1 MGLDILKQIKLG
13 DIVASSSCFPA
24 GFEPLNA
31 PQEFSFS
38 GRRDQKNNKGLNS
51 NTLQQAMI
59 ITDYNN
65 RPRALDTSIGLMD
78 GGVDDNQGVYSAML
92 ADKRRRTAN
101 AEKGLDLM
109 IVSHVATYFM
119 APYIPPAP
127 VEKVALR

>member
-24 GFEPLNA
+24 GFEPLIY
-31 PQEFSFS
+31 PRDFSYP

-65 RPRALDTSIGLMD
+65 RPRALDTSIGLLD
-78 GGVDDNQGVYSAML
+78 GGVDDNRGVYSAML
-92 ADKRRRTAN
+92 ADKTRSPAHG
-101 AEKGLDLM
+101 EEGFDLRS
-109 IVSHVATYFM
+109 V
-119 APYIPPAP
+119 
-127 VEKVALR
+127 